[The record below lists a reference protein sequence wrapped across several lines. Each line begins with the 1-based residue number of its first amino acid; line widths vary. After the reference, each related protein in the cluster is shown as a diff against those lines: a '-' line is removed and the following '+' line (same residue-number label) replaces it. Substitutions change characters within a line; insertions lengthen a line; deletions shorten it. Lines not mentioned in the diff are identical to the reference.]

1 MPLRL
6 DDLGINEEKVIR
18 FLKERCK
25 AEVGFYGQV
34 PEKDKAVA
42 ATTAT
47 ILLALY
53 DAGRLSPR
61 EKKKWMGEL
70 LRFQLQKGEGKG
82 SFCKNEGRCSVW
94 ATSWSVWAF
103 FDLQD
108 ESIKNAK
115 IEEALE
121 WLLSAQNNGG
131 WGFDKAS
138 MPRPF
143 YTYYAYRALK
153 AANKK
158 LKQSRLKSSIENA
171 IKYIVKNQISG
182 QPGTWSNGHNA
193 DFSLADTA
201 MALMMLAEEKKEY
214 PALIDTD
221 TINCGMS
228 NLETFVQNKEN
239 WNYKWEETGTPLFYL
254 RFFTPAV
261 LIVLLKCGV
270 APFSRSCIHFVS
282 WFRENVVKFDDE
294 AIGWSGNIAEPSK
307 TPYSWATALGL
318 VALNYWLRSLS
329 KCTQVEIVEYISELT
344 KSQPLKKHQENIDI
358 TQLTN
363 KLKKK
368 ERSIL
373 KMKYLIVLLVF
384 GLTSSILYVANFPY
398 WLSVLLSVEMPPTIV
413 VNLLINLAGGAIIG
427 LITYLW
433 SRKHKRT

>member
-1 MPLRL
+1 MSLRL
-6 DDLGINEEKVIR
+6 DDLGIDEEKVIR

-25 AEVGFYGQV
+25 AEVGFYGQI

-53 DAGRLSPR
+53 DAGRLSLG

-70 LRFQLQKGEGKG
+70 LRFQLQRGESKG

-108 ESIKNAK
+108 ESVKNAQ
-115 IEEALE
+115 IEDALD

-131 WGFDKAS
+131 WGFDKVS

-158 LKQSRLKSSIENA
+158 LKQNRLKSSIENA
-171 IKYIVKNQISG
+171 IKYIVKSQISG
-182 QPGTWSNGHNA
+182 QPGTWSNGRSA
-193 DFSLADTA
+193 GFSLADTA
-201 MALMMLAEEKKEY
+201 MALMMLAEGKKEY

-239 WNYKWEETGTPLFYL
+239 WNDKWEETGTPLFYL

-270 APFSRSCIHFVS
+270 APFSMSCIRLVS
-282 WFRENVVKFDDE
+282 WFMENVVKFDDE
-294 AIGWSGNIAEPSK
+294 AIGWSGDIAEPTK

-318 VALNYWLRSLS
+318 MALNYWLRSLS
-329 KCTQVEIVEYISELT
+329 KRTQVEIVEYIAELT
-344 KSQPLKKHQENIDI
+344 RSQPMKNHQENIYV

-363 KLKKK
+363 KLKQK
-368 ERSIL
+368 EKSVC
-373 KMKYLIVLLVF
+373 KMKYLMVLLVF
-384 GLTSSILYVANFPY
+384 GLASSVLYIANFPY
-398 WLSVLLSVEMPPTIV
+398 WLFLALSAEMPPTIA
-413 VNLLINLAGGAIIG
+413 VNLLINFAGGAIVS

-433 SRKHKRT
+433 SRRHKRV